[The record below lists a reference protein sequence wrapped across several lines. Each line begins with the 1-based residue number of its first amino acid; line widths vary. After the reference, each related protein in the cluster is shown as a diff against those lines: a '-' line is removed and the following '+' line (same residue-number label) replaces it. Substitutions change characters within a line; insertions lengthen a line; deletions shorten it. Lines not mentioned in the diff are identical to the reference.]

1 MNSKLRYLLVVVL
14 TLSNL
19 LYPTTIA
26 NTAPNSIGIISITE
40 SSSTS
45 VEILFDSNL
54 PKKSLSYYVINAAI
68 DIPVIEQQNSKT
80 QNVVAIAPKNIKK
93 VIKTKATGLITAEI
107 KNLNPKAAYNFS
119 ISAKTNKGK
128 MINSAVVEYSPI
140 SNLLDAI
147 SNLPADWGNPTQT
160 VTPIAAP
167 AFTLS
172 SSSESKV
179 VNTAIS
185 GYSISSSGGA
195 IASYSISPAAPA
207 GLTFNTSTGLLTGT
221 PTVVAVETAYT
232 ITATNATGS
241 AAKTFTLTVAP
252 TAPAFT
258 LSSSTETRTK
268 NTAATGFTINSTG
281 GAISRFTINATPPG
295 MSFNT
300 TTGALTGTPNTVAGA
315 TAYTITAI
323 NVTGTAA
330 QTFTLTVTAIVYAV
344 GNLGPAGGRIIYV
357 SSDGFSCGPTRGG
370 DGIPTATCKYLEAAP
385 SGWFSGV
392 AGALDPR
399 RPWAQSAPINYQMAT
414 VGATPR
420 NIGYGLSNTL
430 RIINQ
435 GNNNPDTSAAQLANS
450 YTVTVDGVTYNDW
463 ALPSRDE
470 LNQMCRWQRGNTVSN
485 DRCAGG
491 ILNSGTGASGFPSTA
506 DGVVT
511 YWSSTEATTF
521 VGGAVGQDFGSND
534 VGIDNNRWK
543 SENDQGIVRPVRA
556 FQ

>member
-1 MNSKLRYLLVVVL
+1 
-14 TLSNL
+14 
-19 LYPTTIA
+19 
-26 NTAPNSIGIISITE
+26 
-40 SSSTS
+40 
-45 VEILFDSNL
+45 
-54 PKKSLSYYVINAAI
+54 
-68 DIPVIEQQNSKT
+68 
-80 QNVVAIAPKNIKK
+80 
-93 VIKTKATGLITAEI
+93 
-107 KNLNPKAAYNFS
+107 
-119 ISAKTNKGK
+119 
-128 MINSAVVEYSPI
+128 
-140 SNLLDAI
+140 
-147 SNLPADWGNPTQT
+147 
-160 VTPIAAP
+160 
-167 AFTLS
+167 
-172 SSSESKV
+172 
-179 VNTAIS
+179 
-185 GYSISSSGGA
+185 
-195 IASYSISPAAPA
+195 
-207 GLTFNTSTGLLTGT
+207 
-221 PTVVAVETAYT
+221 
-232 ITATNATGS
+232 
-241 AAKTFTLTVAP
+241 
-252 TAPAFT
+252 
-258 LSSSTETRTK
+258 
-268 NTAATGFTINSTG
+268 
-281 GAISRFTINATPPG
+281 

-543 SENDQGIVRPVRA
+543 SENDQGIIRPVRA

>member
-1 MNSKLRYLLVVVL
+1 VVVL
-14 TLSNL
+14 SLSNL
-19 LYPTTIA
+19 QYPTTTA
-26 NTAPNSIGIISITE
+26 NAAPNPIEIISITE
-40 SSSTS
+40 SSSSS
-45 VEILFDSNL
+45 VEILFNSSI
-54 PKKSLSYYVINAAI
+54 PKRQLSYYVINAAI
-68 DIPVIEQQNSKT
+68 ELPVAAPQNSKT
-80 QNVVAIAPKNIKK
+80 QNVVAITPKNIKK

-107 KNLNPKAAYNFS
+107 KNLNPKVIYNFS
-119 ISAKTNKGK
+119 VSAKTNKGK
-128 MINSAVVEYSPI
+128 MISSALVEYSPL
-140 SNLLDAI
+140 SNLMDVL

-172 SSSESKV
+172 PSSESKV

-221 PTVVAVETAYT
+221 PTVVAVETTYT

-258 LSSSTETRTK
+258 LSSSIETRTK

-357 SSDGFSCGPTRGG
+357 SAEGFSCGPTRGG

-543 SENDQGIVRPVRA
+543 SENDQGIIRPVRA

>member
-1 MNSKLRYLLVVVL
+1 MWKLNTKLHHLLVAVL

-26 NTAPNSIGIISITE
+26 NTAPNPIEIISISE
-40 SSSTS
+40 VSSTS
-45 VEILFDSNL
+45 VEILFNSNL
-54 PKKSLSYYVINAAI
+54 SKKSLSYYVINAAI
-68 DIPVIEQQNSKT
+68 ELPVAAPQNSKT

-93 VIKTKATGLITAEI
+93 VIKTKATGLITTKV

-119 ISAKTNKGK
+119 VSVKTNKGK
-128 MINSAVVEYSPI
+128 MISSAAVEYSPL
-140 SNLLDAI
+140 SNLMDLL
-147 SNLPADWGNPTQT
+147 SNLPADWGNPKPTTT
-160 VTPIAAP
+160 VLAAP

-172 SSSESKV
+172 PSSESKV

-185 GYSISSSGGA
+185 GYTISSSGGA
-195 IASYSISPAAPA
+195 ISSYSISPAAPT
-207 GLTFNTSTGLLTGT
+207 GLTFNTTTGLLTGT
-221 PTVVAVETAYT
+221 PTVVAVETTYT
-232 ITATNATGS
+232 ITATNASGS
-241 AAKTFTLTVAP
+241 TAKTFTLTVAP

-258 LSSSTETRTK
+258 LSSSTETRMK

-300 TTGALTGTPNTVAGA
+300 TTGALTGTPSTVAGA

-344 GNLGPAGGRIIYV
+344 GDLGPAGGRIIYV
-357 SSDGFSCGPTRGG
+357 NAAGFACGPTRGE

-392 AGALDPR
+392 ADALDPR

-420 NIGYGLSNTL
+420 DIGYGLSNTL

-491 ILNSGTGASGFPSTA
+491 ASNSGTGASGFPTV
-506 DGVVT
+506 GVVT
-511 YWSSTEATTF
+511 YWSSTEADFT
-521 VGGAVGQDFGSND
+521 GGVVGQGFAGGDA
-534 VGIDNNRWK
+534 GIDNNRWK
-543 SENDQGIVRPVRA
+543 SENDQGIIRPVRA